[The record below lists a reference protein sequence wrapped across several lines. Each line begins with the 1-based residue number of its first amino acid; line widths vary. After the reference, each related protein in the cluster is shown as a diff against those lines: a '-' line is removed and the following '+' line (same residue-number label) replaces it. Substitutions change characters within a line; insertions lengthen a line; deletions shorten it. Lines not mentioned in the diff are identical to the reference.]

1 MINHEKIV
9 ATRYKKF
16 TIVTILYLCIF
27 GTIHYFKGDVFNVYL
42 DFTMA
47 FAAFINL
54 ILKHSLKYKIANFI
68 IIGIILLVVFLYNEN
83 THYTGWLW
91 YLVFPSFSFLL
102 NDKKD
107 GIRWTFIPGSI
118 LLLNIVLQFFNIVTT
133 EYTNYELF
141 VLLSVYIII
150 VNLMYIFQKE
160 VDFYNYNLQEL
171 NTLLEIK
178 VQEGIKENREKDN
191 ILNIQSKQAQMG
203 EMVSMI
209 AHQWRQPL
217 NAISASAIR
226 LHLENDMNLLNQEKI
241 NEMSD
246 FIQTKT
252 QDMSEIIDSFLEFSK
267 PISKSEYFDVEN
279 AIQKV
284 LTIVETQFILH
295 SIDIEIV
302 YDEKYKRE
310 DVYGSQ
316 NLLEQ
321 VVLNLLINT
330 RDAFETLESTQKK
343 VIYIILKD
351 TGNIQIV
358 DNAGGMTSEVQE
370 KIFNP
375 YFTTKEEGKGTG
387 IGLYMSRKIMKINFQ
402 GDLLYEPLEQGSCF
416 NIVFK
421 NHLEKDSQN
430 V

>member
-68 IIGIILLVVFLYNEN
+68 IIGIILLVVFLYNEK

-302 YDEKYKRE
+302 YDKKYKRE